1 MNWNRFSRNEEVFSL
16 LFVFL
21 FSFTSLIWNGNFMVR
36 GIASFQGVGDFFS
49 GSFDS
54 FGSLLK
60 SSYNK
65 LESFERVREERDSC
79 INVMEEYRQLSKDVE
94 RLKAENAI
102 LRQELNFPIRV
113 DYPIVRAEVLSVR
126 LNSIYRTII
135 INKGS
140 ESGIK
145 PYMPVVARALDEKG
159 KFTEALV
166 GKVIA
171 VSKGSAVVQPLINS
185 NFSMGV
191 AVPGTNLWA
200 SLNGNS
206 GRGTDVLLDYIDSGI
221 VIDPKSIGNFPM
233 GPTLPPT
240 SNTLFTEGFSKI
252 GKAVFSSG
260 GSGVFPQGIPV
271 GTIIEEGPR
280 NGSFKTAIVRPFV
293 EFDNLLHVIVLKKL
307 PEKWKEEWPT
317 EKSIQIEGPYFGE
330 IDFPKEKDTQKKEKE
345 KKPSPNLNTNPN
357 LINNNNTNQ
366 NNNTNS
372 NNQNSQIKPIAP
384 PKEASE
390 PVKNDPPAP
399 KDPTP

>member
-1 MNWNRFSRNEEVFSL
+1 MKWNRINQNDELFSL

-54 FGSLLK
+54 FGSLIK

-79 INVMEEYRQLSKDVE
+79 LNVMEEYRQLSKDVE

-102 LRQELNFPIRV
+102 LRQELNFPLHI
-113 DYPIVRAEVLSVR
+113 DYPTVRAEVLSVR
-126 LNSIYRTII
+126 LNAIYRTII

-140 ESGIK
+140 EEGIK

-166 GKVIA
+166 GKIIA
-171 VSKGSAVVQPLINS
+171 VSKGSAVIQPIINS

-191 AVPGTNLWA
+191 SIPGTNLWA

-206 GRGTDVLLDYIDSGI
+206 GRGTDVLLDYIDAGI
-221 VIDPKSIGNFPM
+221 VIDPKAIGNFPM
-233 GPTLPPT
+233 GPNPPPT
-240 SNTLFTEGFSKI
+240 SASTMFTEGFSKI

-260 GSGVFPQGIPV
+260 GSGVFPSGIPV

-280 NGSFKTAIVRPFV
+280 NGSFKTAILRPFV
-293 EFDNLLHVIVLKKL
+293 EFDKLLHVIVLKKQ
-307 PEKWKEEWPT
+307 PEKWREEWPA
-317 EKSIQIEGPYFGE
+317 EKTIQIDGPYFGE
-330 IDFPKEKDTQKKEKE
+330 IDFPKEKDYNKKDKD
-345 KKPSPNLNTNPN
+345 KRQGNFPSTFGTPQYTKPSLNTNTQDSSPSVPSSPS
-357 LINNNNTNQ
+357 T
-366 NNNTNS
+366 
-372 NNQNSQIKPIAP
+372 PDA
-384 PKEASE
+384 PKE
-390 PVKNDPPAP
+390 V
-399 KDPTP
+399 TP

>member
-1 MNWNRFSRNEEVFSL
+1 MKWNRINQNDELFSL

-54 FGSLLK
+54 FGSLIK

-79 INVMEEYRQLSKDVE
+79 LNVMEEYRQLSKDVE

-102 LRQELNFPIRV
+102 LRQELNFPLHI
-113 DYPIVRAEVLSVR
+113 DYPTVRAEVLSVR
-126 LNSIYRTII
+126 LNAIYRTII

-140 ESGIK
+140 EEGIK

-166 GKVIA
+166 GKIIA
-171 VSKGSAVVQPLINS
+171 VSKGSAVIQPIINS

-191 AVPGTNLWA
+191 SIPGTNLWA

-206 GRGTDVLLDYIDSGI
+206 GRGTDVLLDYIDAGI
-221 VIDPKSIGNFPM
+221 VIDPKAIGNFPM
-233 GPTLPPT
+233 GPNPPPT
-240 SNTLFTEGFSKI
+240 SASTMFTEGFSKI

-260 GSGVFPQGIPV
+260 GSGVFPSGIPV

-280 NGSFKTAIVRPFV
+280 NGSFKTAILRPFV
-293 EFDNLLHVIVLKKL
+293 EFDKLLHVIVLKKQ
-307 PEKWKEEWPT
+307 PEKWREEWPA
-317 EKSIQIEGPYFGE
+317 EKTIQIDGPYFGE
-330 IDFPKEKDTQKKEKE
+330 IDFPKEKDYNKKDKRQGNFPSTFGTPQYI
-345 KKPSPNLNTNPN
+345 KPSLNTNTQDSTPSVPSPPS
-357 LINNNNTNQ
+357 T
-366 NNNTNS
+366 
-372 NNQNSQIKPIAP
+372 PDA
-384 PKEASE
+384 PKE
-390 PVKNDPPAP
+390 V
-399 KDPTP
+399 TP

>member
-1 MNWNRFSRNEEVFSL
+1 MKWNRINQNDELFSL

-54 FGSLLK
+54 FGSLIK

-79 INVMEEYRQLSKDVE
+79 LNVMEEYRQLSKDVE
-94 RLKAENAI
+94 RLKSENAI
-102 LRQELNFPIRV
+102 LRQELNFPLRIE
-113 DYPIVRAEVLSVR
+113 YPSVRAEVLSVR
-126 LNSIYRTII
+126 LNAIYRTII

-166 GKVIA
+166 GKIIA
-171 VSKGSAVVQPLINS
+171 VSKGSAVIQPIINS

-191 AVPGTNLWA
+191 SIPGTNLWA

-221 VIDPKSIGNFPM
+221 VIDPKAIGNFPM
-233 GPTLPPT
+233 GPNPPPT
-240 SNTLFTEGFSKI
+240 SANTMFTEGFSKI
-252 GKAVFSSG
+252 GKAVYSSG
-260 GSGVFPQGIPV
+260 GSGVFPPGIPV

-280 NGSFKTAIVRPFV
+280 NGSFKTAILRPFV

-307 PEKWKEEWPT
+307 PEKWREEWPA
-317 EKSIQIEGPYFGE
+317 EKTIQIEGPYFGE
-330 IDFPKEKDTQKKEKE
+330 IDFPKEKDYNKKEK
-345 KKPSPNLNTNPN
+345 KQGNQGFGGPSPFGTPNTGRTTP
-357 LINNNNTNQ
+357 
-366 NNNTNS
+366 NS
-372 NNQNSQIKPIAP
+372 NPSSP
-384 PKEASE
+384 SE
-390 PVKNDPPAP
+390 PAP
-399 KDPTP
+399 SPSPQTIDGPREVNP

>member
-1 MNWNRFSRNEEVFSL
+1 MNWNRFSRNEEILSI
-16 LFVFL
+16 LFVFV

-54 FGSLLK
+54 FGSLVK

-79 INVMEEYRQLSKDVE
+79 LNVMEEYRQLSKDVE
-94 RLKAENAI
+94 RLQAENAI
-102 LRQELNFPIRV
+102 LRQELNFPLRT
-113 DYPIVRAEVLSVR
+113 DYPTVRAEVLSVR
-126 LNSIYRTII
+126 LNAIYRTII

-191 AVPGTNLWA
+191 SIPGTNLWA

-206 GRGTDVLLDYIDSGI
+206 GRGTDVILDYIDAGI
-221 VIDPKSIGNFPM
+221 VIDPKAIGNFPM
-233 GPTLPPT
+233 GPALAPNTT
-240 SNTLFTEGFSKI
+240 NTLFTEGFSKI

-260 GSGVFPQGIPV
+260 GSGVYPQGIPV

-280 NGSFKTAIVRPFV
+280 NGSFKTAILRPFV
-293 EFDNLLHVIVLKKL
+293 EFDKLQNVIVLKRL
-307 PEKWKEEWPT
+307 PEKWKEEWPA
-317 EKSIQIEGPYFGE
+317 EKTIQIEGPYFGE
-330 IDFPKEKDTQKKEKE
+330 IDFPKEKDYQKKEKE
-345 KKPSPNLNTNPN
+345 KKPFFTPNNTTTNRPTTTTNQIQEPTTTNPN
-357 LINNNNTNQ
+357 
-366 NNNTNS
+366 
-372 NNQNSQIKPIAP
+372 P
-384 PKEASE
+384 PVTSDPAKET
-390 PVKNDPPAP
+390 
-399 KDPTP
+399 TP

>member
-1 MNWNRFSRNEEVFSL
+1 MKWNRINQNDELFSL

-54 FGSLLK
+54 FGSLIK

-79 INVMEEYRQLSKDVE
+79 LNVMEEYRQLSKDVE

-102 LRQELNFPIRV
+102 LRQELNFPLHI
-113 DYPIVRAEVLSVR
+113 DYPTVRAEVLSVR
-126 LNSIYRTII
+126 LNAIYRTII

-140 ESGIK
+140 EEGIK

-166 GKVIA
+166 GKIIA
-171 VSKGSAVVQPLINS
+171 VSKGSAVIQPIINS

-191 AVPGTNLWA
+191 SIPGTNLWA

-206 GRGTDVLLDYIDSGI
+206 GRGTDVLLDYIDAGI
-221 VIDPKSIGNFPM
+221 VIDPKAIGNFPM
-233 GPTLPPT
+233 GPNPPPT
-240 SNTLFTEGFSKI
+240 SASTMFTEGFSKI

-260 GSGVFPQGIPV
+260 GSGVFPSGIPV

-280 NGSFKTAIVRPFV
+280 NGSFKTAILRPFV
-293 EFDNLLHVIVLKKL
+293 EFDKLLHVIVLKKQ
-307 PEKWKEEWPT
+307 PEKWREEWPA
-317 EKSIQIEGPYFGE
+317 EKTIQIDGPYFGE
-330 IDFPKEKDTQKKEKE
+330 IDFPKEKDYNKKDKD
-345 KKPSPNLNTNPN
+345 KRQGNFPSTFGTPQYTKPSLNTNTQDSSPSVPSSPS
-357 LINNNNTNQ
+357 T
-366 NNNTNS
+366 
-372 NNQNSQIKPIAP
+372 PEA
-384 PKEASE
+384 PKE
-390 PVKNDPPAP
+390 V
-399 KDPTP
+399 TP

>member
-1 MNWNRFSRNEEVFSL
+1 MKWNRINQNDELFSL

-54 FGSLLK
+54 FGSLIK

-79 INVMEEYRQLSKDVE
+79 LNVMEEYRQLSKDVE

-102 LRQELNFPIRV
+102 LRQELNFPLHI
-113 DYPIVRAEVLSVR
+113 DYPTVRAEVLSVR
-126 LNSIYRTII
+126 LNAIYRTII

-140 ESGIK
+140 EEGIK

-166 GKVIA
+166 GKIIA
-171 VSKGSAVVQPLINS
+171 VSKGSAVIQPIINS

-191 AVPGTNLWA
+191 SIPGTNLWA

-206 GRGTDVLLDYIDSGI
+206 GRGTDVLLDYIDAGI
-221 VIDPKSIGNFPM
+221 VIDPKAIGNFPM
-233 GPTLPPT
+233 GPNPPPT
-240 SNTLFTEGFSKI
+240 SASTMFTEGFSKI

-260 GSGVFPQGIPV
+260 GSGVFPSGIPV

-280 NGSFKTAIVRPFV
+280 NGSFKTAILRPFV
-293 EFDNLLHVIVLKKL
+293 EFDKLLHVIVLKKQ
-307 PEKWKEEWPT
+307 PEKWREEWPA
-317 EKSIQIEGPYFGE
+317 EKTIQIDGPYFGE
-330 IDFPKEKDTQKKEKE
+330 IDFPKEKDYNKKDKD
-345 KKPSPNLNTNPN
+345 KRQGNFPYTFGTPQYTKPSLNTNTQDSSPPVPSSPS
-357 LINNNNTNQ
+357 T
-366 NNNTNS
+366 
-372 NNQNSQIKPIAP
+372 PDA
-384 PKEASE
+384 PKE
-390 PVKNDPPAP
+390 V
-399 KDPTP
+399 TP

>member
-1 MNWNRFSRNEEVFSL
+1 MNWNRFNRNEETFSV

-54 FGSLLK
+54 FGSLIK

-79 INVMEEYRQLSKDVE
+79 LNVMEEYRQLSKDVE

-102 LRQELNFPIRV
+102 LRQELNFPIRT
-113 DYPIVRAEVLSVR
+113 DYPTVRAEVLSVR

-159 KFTEALV
+159 KFAEALV

-233 GPTLPPT
+233 GPTLAPT
-240 SNTLFTEGFSKI
+240 NNTLFTEGFSKI
-252 GKAVFSSG
+252 GKAVYSSG
-260 GSGVFPQGIPV
+260 GSGVFPPGIPV

-293 EFDNLLHVIVLKKL
+293 QFDNLLHVIILKKL
-307 PEKWKEEWPT
+307 PEKWKEEWPA

-330 IDFPKEKDTQKKEKE
+330 IDFPKEKDYQKKDKDKD
-345 KKPSPNLNTNPN
+345 KKPS
-357 LINNNNTNQ
+357 INGFIPNTNQ
-366 NNNTNS
+366 TPSLTNTQTKPNNT
-372 NNQNSQIKPIAP
+372 IR
-384 PKEASE
+384 ETSE
-390 PVKNDPPAP
+390 PKNEDSNPSRDTNP
-399 KDPTP
+399 

>member
-1 MNWNRFSRNEEVFSL
+1 MKWNRINQNDELFSL

-54 FGSLLK
+54 FGSLIK

-79 INVMEEYRQLSKDVE
+79 LNVMEEYRQLSKDVE

-102 LRQELNFPIRV
+102 LRQELNFPLHI
-113 DYPIVRAEVLSVR
+113 DYPTVRAEVLSVR
-126 LNSIYRTII
+126 LNAIYRTII

-140 ESGIK
+140 EEGIK

-166 GKVIA
+166 GKIIA
-171 VSKGSAVVQPLINS
+171 VSKGSAVIQPIINS

-191 AVPGTNLWA
+191 SIPGTNLWA

-206 GRGTDVLLDYIDSGI
+206 GRGTDVLLDYIDAGI
-221 VIDPKSIGNFPM
+221 VIDPKAIGNFPM
-233 GPTLPPT
+233 GPNPPPT
-240 SNTLFTEGFSKI
+240 SASTMFTEGFSKI

-260 GSGVFPQGIPV
+260 GSGVFPSGIPV

-280 NGSFKTAIVRPFV
+280 NGSFKTAILRPFV
-293 EFDNLLHVIVLKKL
+293 EFDKLLHVIVLKKQ
-307 PEKWKEEWPT
+307 PEKWREEWPA
-317 EKSIQIEGPYFGE
+317 EKTIQIDGPYFGE
-330 IDFPKEKDTQKKEKE
+330 IDFPKEKDYNKKDKD
-345 KKPSPNLNTNPN
+345 KRQGNIPSTFGTPQYTKPSLNTNTQDSSPSVPSSPS
-357 LINNNNTNQ
+357 T
-366 NNNTNS
+366 
-372 NNQNSQIKPIAP
+372 PDA
-384 PKEASE
+384 PKE
-390 PVKNDPPAP
+390 V
-399 KDPTP
+399 TP